1 MSRRP
6 DFIIRAA
13 VLSALF
19 FLPAAVPVRGSDLF
33 QLTPTFK
40 LTGNYNDNIDFTPT
54 DEISDFYAQ
63 ISPGLKMRL
72 DLSEIEIDASY
83 AYTRYQYRQESRYN
97 RDYHNLVVS
106 APYGIKLTRNLSIQI
121 QDKYELVPVN
131 VTLPDDQ
138 TDNLTQRNTF
148 SVGPVWESRLAQRLR
163 LVAGYEFS
171 RVDYTSSSRF
181 GDDYF
186 GHRFYDILRYEF
198 NRSLSCFQR
207 NSYKLNYYSRSPD
220 YSRFLPEAGVT
231 AGIGRWM
238 TVSASWGYSFEKT
251 GDDHHDGYIGT
262 INWDWAATR
271 KLDLEATFRHRRTVD
286 ISGVPYTE
294 QYGELLCR
302 YRAVKRL
309 VLETYGRYY
318 DDTYQDNDYRRIEFK
333 AGLIYRL
340 NEWGF
345 LNCGYIRNQN
355 VDTPSDDKAVS
366 NRVYAG
372 VDISF
377 GAI

>member
-1 MSRRP
+1 MPRRL
-6 DFIIRAA
+6 FIFIRTA

-19 FLPAAVPVRGSDLF
+19 FLSAAAPIRGSGLV

-40 LTGNYNDNIDFTPT
+40 LIGNYNDNLDFMPN

-72 DLSEIEIDASY
+72 DLSEIEIEASY
-83 AYTRYQYRQESRYN
+83 VYTRYQYLQESSYN
-97 RDYHNLVVS
+97 RDYHNLVIS
-106 APYGIKLTRNLSIQI
+106 APYGIKLTRNLSVQI
-121 QDKYELVPVN
+121 QDKYELVPIN

-148 SVGPVWESRLAQRLR
+148 TVGPAWESRLAQRLR

-171 RVDYTSSSRF
+171 RVDYTSSSRV

-198 NRSLSCFQR
+198 NRSWNCFQR
-207 NSYKLNYYSRSPD
+207 NSYRLNYYSHSPD
-220 YSRFLPEAGVT
+220 YSRFLPEVGV
-231 AGIGRWM
+231 AVDIGKRV
-238 TVSASWGYSFEKT
+238 TVSASGGYSFEKT
-251 GDDHHDGYIGT
+251 GDDHHDGYVGT
-262 INWDWAATR
+262 INGDWAATR

-286 ISGVPYTE
+286 IAGVPYTE

-302 YRAVKRL
+302 YRAAKRL

-318 DDTYQDNDYRRIEFK
+318 DDTYQDNDYRRIQFK

-340 NEWGF
+340 NEWGS
-345 LNCGYIRNQN
+345 LNCGYIRNQSCPPMPGSTSRSAPFN
-355 VDTPSDDKAVS
+355 
-366 NRVYAG
+366 
-372 VDISF
+372 F
-377 GAI
+377 GR